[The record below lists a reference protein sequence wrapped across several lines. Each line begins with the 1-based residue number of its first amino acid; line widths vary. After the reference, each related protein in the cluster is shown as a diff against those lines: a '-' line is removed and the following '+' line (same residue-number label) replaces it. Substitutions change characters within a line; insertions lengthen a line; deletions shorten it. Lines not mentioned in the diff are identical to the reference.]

1 MKRLPGC
8 YLNDAG
14 KTAWPTRA
22 RAAMRLARPLPGRTC
37 DTFGLGYFHV
47 GLSSDF
53 KDLLAGPLAPPGL
66 AQRDEQGVELFYNAR
81 LTPWCHLSGDV
92 QIVQPST
99 KIVDTTILAG
109 VRLKIDF

>member
-1 MKRLPGC
+1 MSGISDGDPNPIGWNMTLGVGGNS
-8 YLNDAG
+8 LI
-14 KTAWPTRA
+14 
-22 RAAMRLARPLPGRTC
+22 PGRTC

-66 AQRDEQGVELFYNAR
+66 AQRDEQGIELFYNAR

-99 KIVDTTILAG
+99 KTVDTTILAG
-109 VRLKIDF
+109 VRLTMDF